1 MFAGAG
7 YDGDGGALEAA
18 QGAGAGLFALF
29 SEGRNAPVVDVPKKV
44 QVLLVAQVPGPTEV

>member
-1 MFAGAG
+1 MFAEAG
-7 YDGDGGALEAA
+7 YDGDGGALGAA